1 MRLNLIYARAAN
13 GVIGKDNTLPWH
25 LPEDLAHFKR
35 HTSGCPVLMG
45 RKTWDSLPPRF
56 RPLPGRRNL
65 VLTRQRDWMAAGA
78 ERCDSLDDA
87 LARCA
92 DAPEVWVIGGAQL
105 YAQAL
110 PHAQRVVVTEIGRD
124 FEGDAFAPTLDAAWT
139 EAAREHHVS
148 ATGLPFAFVSWARKG
163 TDPHE
168 QPTHQPIT

>member
-13 GVIGKDNTLPWH
+13 GVIGKDNQLPWH

-65 VLTRQRDWMAAGA
+65 VLTRQSDWHAEGA

-110 PHAQRVVVTEIGRD
+110 PHAQRVVVTEID
-124 FEGDAFAPTLDAAWT
+124 QAFEGDAFAPELGAVWRETDRKAA
-139 EAAREHHVS
+139 VS
-148 ATGLPFAFVSWARKG
+148 AQGWPLAFVTLERVIS
-163 TDPHE
+163 
-168 QPTHQPIT
+168 